1 MSEVP
6 LYAEN
11 TVCKATRGGAP
22 ERSSLSLDCPPRLLR
37 EVEVHFHAEL
47 DSPVLAHRPRLVCCC
62 QIKHCAH
69 PFPHRGSF
77 DRSLSIVEIVIIA
90 DDAENLVVD
99 VQDRALEVHGAGGPL
114 LERETNPMREVRDV

>member
-1 MSEVP
+1 M
-6 LYAEN
+6 
-11 TVCKATRGGAP
+11 
-22 ERSSLSLDCPPRLLR
+22 RSLIRPSSHGLST
-37 EVEVHFHAEL
+37 EQF
-47 DSPVLAHRPRLVCCC
+47 PVSAYVGSSKNLKDLKDAHRPRLVCCC
-62 QIKHCAH
+62 QIEDCAR